1 LHTKRAGIG
10 VVGSIE
16 LPRTDEAAG
25 PIDLRPR
32 LHGARI
38 WELIGSYQTD
48 GAMISLGEGQL
59 SIAEAYDIPVAPG
72 RLVPPT
78 PPRAPDNMTAFGRML
93 AIRES
98 AIGSWGQRAYEEDI
112 VRGRFFGRSSFI
124 LNAPDAIRHVLVD
137 NYENY
142 VRTPASIR
150 VLRPMLGDGLLIAE
164 GRAWK
169 YQRRTLAPAFT
180 PRAVSTLVPH
190 MIAATDDTIAK
201 LKTASHAPV
210 DLRGAMQR
218 MTLEIAG
225 RTMFSF
231 GMERHGAALR
241 DFVMDYGMRLA
252 KPHVLDLLL
261 PLSWPSPQDFARARF
276 RKRWTQFVAML
287 MAERRAAGKNEGAPP
302 RDLFDL
308 MGAARD
314 PETGAAFSDEQLGDE
329 VATMILAGHET
340 TATALFWSLYLL
352 ALDPA
357 SQEQLAAEVRGAAV
371 TDEADIARLKFTRA
385 VVDETMRLYPP
396 AFLIARAAAAPDT
409 IAGMP
414 VKKNDIVLVAP
425 WLLHRHEKLWR
436 EPNAF
441 VPSRFMPDAP
451 PPDRFAY
458 LPFGAGAR
466 VCIGAHFALVEATL
480 ALARII
486 GAFRVELVDRE
497 PVLPV
502 GVVTTQ
508 PNRSPMFVVTPR

>member
-1 LHTKRAGIG
+1 
-10 VVGSIE
+10 
-16 LPRTDEAAG
+16 
-25 PIDLRPR
+25 
-32 LHGARI
+32 
-38 WELIGSYQTD
+38 
-48 GAMISLGEGQL
+48 
-59 SIAEAYDIPVAPG
+59 
-72 RLVPPT
+72 
-78 PPRAPDNMTAFGRML
+78 MTAIGRM
-93 AIRES
+93 AAMRVS
-98 AIGSWGQRAYEEDI
+98 PIGTWGQRAYEEDI
-112 VRGRFFGRSSFI
+112 IRGRFFGRSSFI
-124 LNAPDAIRHVLVD
+124 LNTPDTIRHVLVD

-142 VRTPASIR
+142 TRTPASIR
-150 VLRPMLGDGLLIAE
+150 VLRPMLGEGLLIAE

-169 YQRRTLAPAFT
+169 HQRRTRAPAFT
-180 PRAVSTLVPH
+180 PRAVASLVPP
-190 MIAATDDTIAK
+190 MITVTDETIPK
-201 LKTASHAPV
+201 LEGVSGGPV
-210 DLRGAMQR
+210 DLRETMQR

-241 DFVMDYGMRLA
+241 DFVMEYGERLA
-252 KPHVLDLLL
+252 RPHFLDLLL
-261 PLSWPSPQDFARARF
+261 PLSWPSPQDFSRARF
-276 RKRWTQFVAML
+276 RKRWTRFVAML

-314 PETGAAFSDEQLGDE
+314 PETGEAFNDEQLGDQ

-357 SQEQLAAEVRGAAV
+357 TQDQVAAEVQGASAGGV
-371 TDEADIARLKFTRA
+371 LDIDRLKFTRA

-409 IAGMP
+409 IAGIP
-414 VKKNDIVLVAP
+414 IRKNDVVLIAP

-436 EPNAF
+436 DPNAF
-441 VPSRFMPDAP
+441 IPARFLPGAP

-458 LPFGAGAR
+458 LPFGVGAR

-480 ALARII
+480 ALAKII
-486 GAFRVELVDRE
+486 GAFRVELLDKA
-497 PVLPV
+497 PVMPI

-508 PNRSPMFVVTPR
+508 PDRSPMFRITRR

>member
-1 LHTKRAGIG
+1 
-10 VVGSIE
+10 
-16 LPRTDEAAG
+16 
-25 PIDLRPR
+25 
-32 LHGARI
+32 
-38 WELIGSYQTD
+38 
-48 GAMISLGEGQL
+48 M
-59 SIAEAYDIPVAPG
+59 SIAEAYDMPVARP
-72 RLVPPT
+72 RLVPPS
-78 PPRAPDNMTAFGRML
+78 PPRAPDNMTAFGRMM

-98 AIGSWGQRAYEEDI
+98 AIGSWGQRAYEEEI

-124 LNAPDAIRHVLVD
+124 LNSPDAIRHVLVD

-142 VRTPASIR
+142 TRTPASIR
-150 VLRPMLGDGLLIAE
+150 VLRPVLGEGLLIAE

-169 YQRRTLAPAFT
+169 HQRRTLAPAFT
-180 PRAVSTLVPH
+180 PRAVMTLVPH
-190 MIAATDDTIAK
+190 MLAATDATIAK
-201 LKTASHAPV
+201 LKAAGNAPV
-210 DLRGAMQR
+210 DLREAMQR

-231 GMERHGAALR
+231 GMDRHGAALR
-241 DFVMDYGMRLA
+241 DFVIEYGAGLA

-276 RKRWTQFVAML
+276 RKRWTAFVAML

-314 PETGAAFSDEQLGDE
+314 PETGDAFTDEQLGDQI
-329 VATMILAGHET
+329 ATMILAGHET

-357 SQEQLAAEVRGAAV
+357 TQEELAAEVQGASVNGAL
-371 TDEADIARLKFTRA
+371 DIERLKFTRA

-396 AFLIARAAAAPDT
+396 AFLIARSAAGSDT

-414 VKKNDIVLVAP
+414 VKKNDIVLVSP

-436 EPNAF
+436 DPNAF
-441 VPSRFMPDAP
+441 VPSRFMTGT

-458 LPFGAGAR
+458 LPFGVGAR

-480 ALARII
+480 ALARMI
-486 GAFRVELVDRE
+486 GTFRVSLIDKE
-497 PVLPV
+497 PVMPV

-508 PNRSPMFVVTPR
+508 PNRSPMFAITAR